1 PGPGGLPPRRGTLR
15 RAASR
20 DGRQGVAVHRA
31 AQRVRLALAPRAPA
45 DDARARRARRGASV
59 QRPLPGSRG
68 GAHGTTLVRGDPR
81 RLAVAARDLPH
92 AGLSEGRRGYGVSR
106 DRRGA
111 RLPDRHGDVPAGAR
125 TRVAARR
132 PGAPG
137 AGARPRQP
145 RATGACDSMSCRE
158 MRDRVQAYAD
168 DELGLEGVLDVEAH
182 LERCVACRET
192 FERQRA
198 FRHMLAALYPRDEPP
213 PELARTVR
221 TGLRGRRAGGT
232 RPGAAAAA
240 ALAVV
245 LVTLLSGRSGD
256 AMPPEVRAALG
267 LHRAAQDGG
276 LALGLVS
283 RDV

>member
-137 AGARPRQP
+137 AGARHRQP

-168 DELGLEGVLDVEAH
+168 DELGLEGVLDVQAH
-182 LERCVACRET
+182 LERCAACRET
-192 FERQRA
+192 FQRQRT
-198 FRHMLAALYPRDEPP
+198 FRRTVAALYPREEPP
-213 PELARTVR
+213 PELARSVR
-221 TGLRGRRAGGT
+221 IALRSRWSRVARAT
-232 RPGAAAAA
+232 AVAAA
-240 ALAVV
+240 ALAITMI
-245 LVTLLSGRSGD
+245 TLLIG
-256 AMPPEVRAALG
+256 
-267 LHRAAQDGG
+267 
-276 LALGLVS
+276 
-283 RDV
+283 